1 MFLSSKEL
9 IENGYE
15 KGDTEGLVNYGL
27 SLKNIDFTA
36 IFIEDLDE
44 TNKIKISFRSKNS
57 FPCDKFAKEFFNG
70 GGHKNAAGG
79 KFDGELD
86 NAIKKFK
93 KAVND
98 FNFKL

>member
-36 IFIEDLDE
+36 IFGTSDSF
-44 TNKIKISFRSKNS
+44 TN
-57 FPCDKFAKEFFNG
+57 
-70 GGHKNAAGG
+70 
-79 KFDGELD
+79 
-86 NAIKKFK
+86 
-93 KAVND
+93 
-98 FNFKL
+98 